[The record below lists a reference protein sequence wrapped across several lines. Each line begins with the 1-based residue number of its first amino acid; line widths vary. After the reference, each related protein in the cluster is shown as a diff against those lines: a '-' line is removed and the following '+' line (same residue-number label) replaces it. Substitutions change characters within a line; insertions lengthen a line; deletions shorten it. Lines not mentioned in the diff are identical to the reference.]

1 MRQGHLIESDD
12 GFDKMRTIKRAYTKS
27 IVVIGKVIEKEGKN
41 MGLKIDH
48 LSKSYGDFK
57 ALDEVSFEV
66 EKGQI
71 LGILGRNG
79 AGKTTTIKSIMGI
92 IEPEEGSITFEG
104 QDIRKAKTTI
114 GYLPEERGLYVN
126 AKVKD
131 QLLYFATLN
140 GMNQKE
146 AMRAIMVRLKE
157 FGIFGYLNSKVKAL
171 SKGNKQKI
179 QLISA
184 ILHKPQIVIL
194 DEPFSGLDPVNI
206 ELFKKTV
213 LGLKECGTTI
223 LFSSH
228 RMEDVEELCD
238 RIVMLKKGKVVENDT
253 VDGLIQKYSR
263 DDEMEIEA
271 GEDITQII
279 GKHDMTLLEQEGL
292 RFIVRFDDKGNL
304 QSLYREMLD
313 QKIELKEI
321 HSRKVSMQSIFI
333 KELADNE

>member
-1 MRQGHLIESDD
+1 
-12 GFDKMRTIKRAYTKS
+12 
-27 IVVIGKVIEKEGKN
+27 
-41 MGLKIDH
+41 MGLKIDK
-48 LSKSYGDFK
+48 LSKTYGEFR
-57 ALDEVSFEV
+57 ALNEVSFEV

-71 LGILGRNG
+71 IGILGRNG

-92 IEPEEGSITFEG
+92 IEPEEGTITFENE
-104 QDIRKAKTTI
+104 DIRKAKITI

-126 AKVKD
+126 AKVKE
-131 QLLYFATLN
+131 QLVYFAQLN
-140 GMNQKE
+140 GMDRKE
-146 AMRAIMVRLKE
+146 ALEATKSRLKE
-157 FGIFGYLNSKVKAL
+157 FEISSYLNSKVKTL

-206 ELFKKTV
+206 ELFKRTV
-213 LGLKECGTTI
+213 LKLKEEGATI

-238 RIVMLKKGKVVENDT
+238 RIVMLKKGRIVENDT
-253 VDGLIQKYSR
+253 VDGLIEKYSKEN
-263 DDEMEIEA
+263 EMEIETNK
-271 GEDITQII
+271 DISPMLQ
-279 GKHDMTLLEQEGL
+279 KYDMSCLSQDGMKFTVEFKNKKE
-292 RFIVRFDDKGNL
+292 L
-304 QSLYREMLD
+304 QHLYRDILN
-313 QKIELKEI
+313 QGIELKEI